1 MHHLQD
7 ERANREGS
15 GPSAV
20 DAEGEGNDEATQ
32 LEAEIKET
40 CKLLA
45 SHVPMTVHEIAA
57 VCIAIYLQ
65 IEEFTRKALLAVNQL
80 PPVNPDERQKARSL
94 EVAKTVPPRPMYFG
108 HYQMLIYNQSN
119 PTQPTTRQLVSDYEA
134 RLKTMHGAADIL
146 FTGENRYLSE
156 PSLFPHEFLICVR
169 LVQLVRLREALPA
182 FAVELQDLLEQLT
195 GFRSSFT
202 FSDAE
207 DDIELA
213 GADYPWRTG
222 LAPLNTFRVSQVPIR
237 ASQMKQFQRHSPL
250 AVARSLQSILKEYEA
265 LDLWE
270 EETADAGQQ
279 AASANVEEV
288 AQRRNVLLALVFNFL
303 AYYHPKAVTLED
315 SPQGLSMRLGL
326 SVAHMEAVCE
336 ALAAA
341 PPLDSAAA
349 EELPSGVRHVAS
361 PASDS
366 LSLLFVTVEGRSSE
380 VAFVKL
386 KDRWYLW
393 ANSCKD
399 NASVLSDSSSVEKYF
414 DFMSPENRVP

>member
-1 MHHLQD
+1 M
-7 ERANREGS
+7 
-15 GPSAV
+15 
-20 DAEGEGNDEATQ
+20 
-32 LEAEIKET
+32 
-40 CKLLA
+40 
-45 SHVPMTVHEIAA
+45 
-57 VCIAIYLQ
+57 
-65 IEEFTRKALLAVNQL
+65 
-80 PPVNPDERQKARSL
+80 
-94 EVAKTVPPRPMYFG
+94 
-108 HYQMLIYNQSN
+108 
-119 PTQPTTRQLVSDYEA
+119 
-134 RLKTMHGAADIL
+134 
-146 FTGENRYLSE
+146 
-156 PSLFPHEFLICVR
+156 
-169 LVQLVRLREALPA
+169 PA

-237 ASQMKQFQRHSPL
+237 ASQMKQFQRQDPL
-250 AVARSLQSILKEYEA
+250 AVAQSLHKILKEYEA

-270 EETADAGQQ
+270 EDTGNDGQAP
-279 AASANVEEV
+279 AASTNIEEV

-326 SVAHMEAVCE
+326 SVAHMEAVCDSL
-336 ALAAA
+336 ATASPQDLAAA
-341 PPLDSAAA
+341 TEPTP
-349 EELPSGVRHVAS
+349 GVRYVAS

-380 VAFVKL
+380 VAFVQL

-399 NASVLSDSSSVEKYF
+399 NASVLADSSSVEKYF